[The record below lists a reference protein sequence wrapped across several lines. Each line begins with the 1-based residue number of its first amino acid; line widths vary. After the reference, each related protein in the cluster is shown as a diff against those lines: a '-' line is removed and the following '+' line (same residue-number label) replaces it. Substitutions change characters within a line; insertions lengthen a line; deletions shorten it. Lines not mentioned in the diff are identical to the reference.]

1 MKLQLPRTPALAIG
15 LLAAVLAAPEPASAQ
30 SWAGLVPAET
40 VCRASPSPSSDT
52 VGMLEAGSLILFGPG
67 VGTSTGSW
75 SQVIPSQSGR
85 YGPSHR
91 CWVPSDKVTR
101 TRETEDFLELADRL
115 LSANVGPALD
125 ELLAVH
131 NLFVH
136 PWYREQV
143 EASAALVQ
151 RRTALLARAVAAA
164 QRPQFYGRR
173 TVDDPLVLAWIE
185 SLGEQVRYSE
195 DRSGQ
200 GRWTFLE
207 GAAGVDEE
215 SSRPR
220 PAGPVPP
227 REGGELAIIAF
238 DVACR
243 SRPSRMAYD
252 YSTVLPLDFH
262 FRRERPDTTVAG
274 ETWVHVGGW
283 GCWVPAVHT
292 APGDSEEHIL
302 TIVDRFLAAAAGW
315 SSENRMR
322 LYNVLSSRNRGHR
335 GEVESSPV
343 LGLRRLDVLRV
354 ALVGRYPTFADVRT
368 QAWIASL
375 GDEVSLAYEGHAWAV
390 SDKAYLAL
398 YDKYRS
404 DPFADDIL
412 WTYASESAWDCEGD
426 FACSVEQGVN
436 RRLAR
441 YWVAFP
447 GGRHIAEAIE
457 AARVVLGYGLKSC
470 NAARDPEGVSMEAG
484 MWGWS
489 GWGRAGGEITRE
501 LLATLEEV
509 REEDKAPLLETL
521 AELEA
526 CAAAVG

>member
-1 MKLQLPRTPALAIG
+1 MAIG
-15 LLAAVLAAPEPASAQ
+15 LLATVLAAPEPASAQ

-40 VCRASPSPSSDT
+40 VCHASPSPSSDP
-52 VGMLEAGSLILFGPG
+52 VGMIEAGSLILFGPG

-101 TRETEDFLELADRL
+101 TRETEDLLELADRL

-125 ELLAVH
+125 ELLSVH
-131 NLFVH
+131 NLFIH
-136 PWYREQV
+136 PGYREQV

-151 RRTALLARAVAAA
+151 RRTALLARAVGAA

-200 GRWTFLE
+200 GSWTFVG
-207 GAAGVDEE
+207 GAPGADEE

-227 REGGELAIIAF
+227 RGGGELVIIAF

-243 SRPSRMAYD
+243 YQPSRMAYD

-262 FRRERPDTTVAG
+262 FRPERPDTIVAG
-274 ETWVHVGGW
+274 ETWVRVGGW
-283 GCWVPAVHT
+283 GCWVPAALT
-292 APGDSEEHIL
+292 APGDTEEHIL
-302 TIVDRFLAAAAGW
+302 TIADRFLAAAAGW
-315 SSENRMR
+315 SSENHLRV
-322 LYNVLSSRNRGHR
+322 YNVLSSWNRGHR
-335 GEVESSPV
+335 REVEASPI

-354 ALVGRYPTFADVRT
+354 ALVGRYPTFTDVRT

-375 GDEVSLAYEGHAWAV
+375 GDEVALAYEGHAWTV
-390 SDKAYLAL
+390 SDEAYLAL
-398 YDKYRS
+398 YDRYRS
-404 DPFADDIL
+404 DPLADDIL
-412 WTYASESAWDCEGD
+412 WRYASESAWDCEGE

-436 RRLAR
+436 RRLAT

-457 AARVVLGYGLKSC
+457 AARLVIGYGLESC
-470 NAARDPEGVSMEAG
+470 KAAREPGGDAMEAR

-489 GWGRAGGEITRE
+489 GWGSAGGEITRE
-501 LLATLEEV
+501 LLSTLEQV
-509 REEDKAPLLETL
+509 RQEDKAPLLETL
-521 AELEA
+521 EELEA